1 MPSIFYT
8 LPVDGLV
15 PDGVALIVFDGFREL
30 DGEDVVPLP
39 DLPGVHVTRLRVLA
53 EDGQTLH
60 QLLLPRSATTTTT
73 LQLQQQQQQ
82 QHLDWGG
89 ASLRKLLVS
98 ITLTGS
104 AVAVTRGA
112 SSSSPATSIL
122 DTMQWYLQ
130 FVDLLFYRLF
140 PESYLIPAGTVS
152 SSTIMAPI
160 WMENDPE

>member
-1 MPSIFYT
+1 MPSIFHT
-8 LPVDGLV
+8 VPVDGLV
-15 PDGVALIVFDGFREL
+15 PDGVALIVFDGFRKL

-39 DLPGVHVTRLRVLA
+39 DLPGVHVARLRVLA

-60 QLLLPRSATTTTT
+60 QLLFPRSATTTT

-82 QHLDWGG
+82 QHLDCGG

-104 AVAVTRGA
+104 AVTRGA

-122 DTMQWYLQ
+122 DTGYTTYVTRNIKA
-130 FVDLLFYRLF
+130 FSRKLFD
-140 PESYLIPAGTVS
+140 SC
-152 SSTIMAPI
+152 
-160 WMENDPE
+160 W